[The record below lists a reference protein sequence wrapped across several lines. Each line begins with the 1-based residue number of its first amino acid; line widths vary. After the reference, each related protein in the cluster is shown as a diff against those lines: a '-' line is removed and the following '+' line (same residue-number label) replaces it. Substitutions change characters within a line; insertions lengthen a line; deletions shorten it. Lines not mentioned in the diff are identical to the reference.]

1 VVYGYPSDS
10 GSARFASP
18 LGLRP
23 PARAIWAI
31 AIAAWMSAVL
41 GGFFWLSS
49 YKATVGARLAAPVGW
64 PASTT
69 VGREPGRPTLVMFAH
84 PHCPCTRASVS
95 ELARL
100 AAGHPE
106 LSTRVLFLKPEDV
119 PDGWE
124 RTGLWRTV
132 AGIPGAVPL
141 RDDRGREAARFGA
154 VTSGFTIL
162 YDADGKLLF
171 SGGITASRGHEGDSF
186 GRRRIASLLRTG
198 SADRRDAPV
207 FGCALPAPATPDR
220 QGGRHDGL

>member
-1 VVYGYPSDS
+1 MYGYPSDS
-10 GSARFASP
+10 AGANQPSRL
-18 LGLRP
+18 LGLRL
-23 PARAIWAI
+23 PAGAIWGI
-31 AIAAWMSAVL
+31 AIAAWASAVL

-49 YKATVGARLAAPVGW
+49 YKATVGARAATPERW
-64 PASTT
+64 PSSTK

-119 PDGWE
+119 PDEWE
-124 RTGLWRTV
+124 QTDLWRTV
-132 AGIPGAVPL
+132 ASIPGAVPL
-141 RDDRGREAARFGA
+141 RDDGGREAARFGA

-162 YDADGKLLF
+162 YAADGKLLF

-186 GRRRIASLLRTG
+186 GRRRISALLRTG
-198 SADRRDAPV
+198 SADRSR
-207 FGCALPAPATPDR
+207 PAYWYDIPSR
-220 QGGRHDGL
+220 LRLCR